1 MRIQCKIDGSKINF
15 ISGFI
20 FQIQLILEP
29 SILHCDSKLTNC
41 KFIEVSISNCNAL
54 QKTERKGDQSTP
66 IHESMYIMI
75 FQYHMR

>member
-54 QKTERKGDQSTP
+54 QKLREKETKVL
-66 IHESMYIMI
+66 
-75 FQYHMR
+75 QYMKACIL